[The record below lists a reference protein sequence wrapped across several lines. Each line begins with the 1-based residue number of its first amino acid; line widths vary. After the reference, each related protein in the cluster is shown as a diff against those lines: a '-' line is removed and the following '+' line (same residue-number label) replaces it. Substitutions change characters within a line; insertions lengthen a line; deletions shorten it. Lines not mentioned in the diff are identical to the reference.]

1 LSFKYEELKEKH
13 KQIEN
18 NHNNT
23 IRELNYKT
31 NEISQ
36 LKTSLK
42 SRTSDLEQMQVKLDY
57 LSNLVEKNE
66 EDQVRVI
73 NN

>member
-1 LSFKYEELKEKH
+1 MSFKYEELKEKH